1 MTSSI
6 NEDPKLDLELILQTY
21 GELKS
26 TRKAAEKLGLS
37 RSTFRRRLA
46 KATEQLGRSIEQTSQ
61 TTVEESNDQSYR
73 VISAKGVRTLTQLV
87 KVAGIDLSKWVVI
100 KKVINKW
107 DAVSRDGVIDLWQVK
122 VWLERRP
129 EYYASPVKPVSLR
142 KRAAPPKSSPQNLQ
156 TCLVIPDAQ
165 VGFRRSPE
173 GELEP
178 LHDRLAMD
186 VVLQVCEELR
196 PCKIIILGDML
207 DLAPWST
214 KYSTDPGLRFT
225 TQHSLVELFWFLG
238 CLRETCP
245 ESEIVYLEG
254 NHENRIERALKEK
267 VDEALDVR
275 PANDPKGLPS
285 LSIPRLLSLDSIDID
300 YRGPYGASYWLWD
313 EVRIHHGHVVRG
325 NSGGTTS
332 AILNNSSHSQI
343 VGHIHRVESHSKTI
357 QVAEGSKIITA
368 MSPGCLCRLDDA
380 VPGFAGKPKNW
391 QQGFGLVHKDDK
403 GVAVT
408 SVPILNG
415 RAILNQKVFVG
426 EDYTS
431 KLSEDTGLKF

>member
-1 MTSSI
+1 MTSNNS
-6 NEDPKLDLELILQTY
+6 EDPKLNLELILQTY

-46 KATEQLGRSIEQTSQ
+46 KATEQLGKSIEESSQ
-61 TTVEESNDQSYR
+61 TTVEESNDQSYK
-73 VISAKGVRTLTQLV
+73 VITAKGVRTLAQLV
-87 KVAGIDLSKWVVI
+87 KVSGIDLSKWVVI

-129 EYYASPVKPVSLR
+129 DYYASPVKPVSLR
-142 KRAAPPKSSPQNLQ
+142 KRTSPPTTPPNSLK

-173 GELEP
+173 GDLEP

-186 VVLQVCEELR
+186 VVLQVCVELR
-196 PCKIIILGDML
+196 PSKIVILGDML

-214 KYSTDPGLRFT
+214 KYSTSPGLRFT

-245 ESEIVYLEG
+245 DAEIVYLEG

-285 LSIPRLLSLDSIDID
+285 LSIPRLLSLDSLDID

-357 QVAEGSKIITA
+357 QVAGGSKIITA
-368 MSPGCLCRLDDA
+368 MSPGCLCRLDEA

-391 QQGFGLVHKDDK
+391 QQGFGLVHKDEH

-408 SVPILNG
+408 SIPILAG
-415 RAILNQKVFVG
+415 RAVLNQKVFVG
-426 EDYTS
+426 EDYTD
-431 KLSEDTGLKF
+431 KLVEDTGLKF